1 MRHEGACVLACDPL
15 SHLIHPLGM
24 RHALRLLACV
34 DRIGMLYHHA
44 LYVRTWRNTLLSSLK
59 STDPP

>member
-1 MRHEGACVLACDPL
+1 MCWHAIL